1 MQMIPGKKYEFT
13 LVSGKK
19 VVIIISGGSQTGGLS
34 ISVNDQPAKDFG
46 SLQDALGEPYISVKQ
61 IQPNKAIKFAPFGC
75 QTPAARAVYGGVR
88 RLEMRDSYLNFFSK
102 GYISK
107 EQFFDFGL
115 SETIYV
121 DFGLASQA
129 WEYLKL
135 RIHGNKPVY
144 IRGFGRDARGT
155 LLFQSLYRY
164 AYGNQNILKDATNN
178 AEPTKLMR
186 EWTGFSKN
194 GGSKYQA
201 IRNYQIS
208 HVFGRTKNPYC
219 FTAPWN
225 IVYIPKI
232 IDPFTGHEAKGDFVD
247 EFTRM
252 FQQQCYSKFGALI
265 DDFNQLVTPTEFQ
278 ENIETALQQLQ
289 IGENVTD
296 KDMAKLR
303 KSIESEFSPIE
314 QFA

>member
-1 MQMIPGKKYEFT
+1 MALP
-13 LVSGKK
+13 
-19 VVIIISGGSQTGGLS
+19 
-34 ISVNDQPAKDFG
+34 SVYTQ
-46 SLQDALGEPYISVKQ
+46 
-61 IQPNKAIKFAPFGC
+61 
-75 QTPAARAVYGGVR
+75 VYGQIPEFFQKIQEGQAP
-88 RLEMRDSYLNFFSK
+88 STFTQQHLNFFSK

-155 LLFQSLYRY
+155 PLFQSLYRY

-219 FTAPWN
+219 FTAPLEYRLHTKN
-225 IVYIPKI
+225 
-232 IDPFTGHEAKGDFVD
+232 H
-247 EFTRM
+247 R
-252 FQQQCYSKFGALI
+252 
-265 DDFNQLVTPTEFQ
+265 
-278 ENIETALQQLQ
+278 
-289 IGENVTD
+289 
-296 KDMAKLR
+296 
-303 KSIESEFSPIE
+303 SIHWS
-314 QFA
+314 

>member
-1 MQMIPGKKYEFT
+1 M
-13 LVSGKK
+13 
-19 VVIIISGGSQTGGLS
+19 
-34 ISVNDQPAKDFG
+34 A
-46 SLQDALGEPYISVKQ
+46 
-61 IQPNKAIKFAPFGC
+61 
-75 QTPAARAVYGGVR
+75 GVR
-88 RLEMRDSYLNFFSK
+88 RSDMRDSYLYFFSK

-121 DFGLASQA
+121 DFSVASQA

-135 RIHGNKPVY
+135 KIQSNEPVY
-144 IRGFGRDARGT
+144 IRGFGRDANGT
-155 LLFQSLYRY
+155 PLFQSLYRY
-164 AYGNQNILKDATNN
+164 AYGNSNILKDATNN

-186 EWTGFSKN
+186 EWTGLSKN
-194 GGSKYQA
+194 GGGRYQE

-225 IVYIPKI
+225 IVYVPKI

-252 FQQQCYSKFGALI
+252 FRRQCYSKFGALI
-265 DDFNQLVTPTEFQ
+265 DDFNQLMTSLDFQ
-278 ENIETALQQLQ
+278 ENIENALQLMQL
-289 IGENVTD
+289 GEKIDEMN
-296 KDMAKLR
+296 MAKLR
-303 KSIESEFSPIE
+303 RSIESEFSPIE
-314 QFA
+314 KFA